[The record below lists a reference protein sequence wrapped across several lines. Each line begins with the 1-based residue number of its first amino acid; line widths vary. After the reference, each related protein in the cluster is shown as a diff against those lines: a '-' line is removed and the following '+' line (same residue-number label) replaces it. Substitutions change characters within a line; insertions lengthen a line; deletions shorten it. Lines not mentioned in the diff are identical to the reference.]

1 MWQKAAD
8 PWNGV
13 FGIGGKVVITA
24 AIGLLIF
31 IEWLSRTVV
40 VGQQLA
46 REKVI
51 ELPARYRDS

>member
-1 MWQKAAD
+1 M
-8 PWNGV
+8 
-13 FGIGGKVVITA
+13 VITA